1 MPDIMSAASDPRVQ
15 ESDHRNR
22 TRRPGPLVIRRM
34 VEWRMARRHR
44 WWHVLQSSKNEAV
57 LAIDL
62 YNRSGQQRQLEAFI
76 VHMSL
81 AWLRLFQAAVEKAN
95 GDLYTR
101 DKRNRR
107 IRTKDGDWLM
117 KPLEVLADQLL
128 VDTDPRKA
136 SLKFFTGLRNRVEH
150 RYEKDIAVLV
160 AGKTQAHTLNY
171 ERTLVEWFG
180 AVESVAQEL
189 RFPIFLSSITDD
201 AVEAVKRVATRVPRA
216 VQQWVYDFDASLDPA
231 IASDQSFD
239 FRILLIPQTGTKS
252 TADMAMTFVRLDD
265 LDDSQRAVINQA
277 QTIIRDKQV
286 PVANL
291 DKYTATEVSVE
302 VAKRLGHTFTVT
314 EHTAAWRYYRVRP
327 PDRLIAPETTDARYC
342 VWDRIAKRH
351 IYTSAWVTKLASEL
365 ADPAVFVKVCGHAA
379 NSRSTRPR

>member
-1 MPDIMSAASDPRVQ
+1 
-15 ESDHRNR
+15 
-22 TRRPGPLVIRRM
+22 
-34 VEWRMARRHR
+34 MARRPR

-81 AWLRLFQAAVEKAN
+81 AWLRLLQAKVEKDG

-101 DKRNRR
+101 DRRGRR
-107 IRTKDGDWLM
+107 IRAEDGDWRM
-117 KPLEVLADQLL
+117 KPLDKLTSELL
-128 VDTDPRKA
+128 DEADPRKA
-136 SLKFFTGLRNRVEH
+136 SLQFFTGLRNKIEH
-150 RYEKDIAVLV
+150 RYEKDVAALV
-160 AGKTQAHTLNY
+160 AGKTQAHTLSF

-180 AVESVAQEL
+180 TGESVAQEL

-201 AVEAVKRVATRVPRA
+201 AVTAVKQVAARVPRS
-216 VQQWVYDFDASLDPA
+216 VRQWVYDFDAALDPA
-231 IASDQSFD
+231 IASDQYFD

-252 TADMAMTFVRLDD
+252 TADAAMTFLHLED
-265 LDDSQRAVINQA
+265 LDEDQLAVIDQA

-291 DKYTATEVSVE
+291 DKFTATEVAKE

-314 EHTAAWRYYRVRP
+314 EHTAAWQFYKVRP
-327 PDRLIAPETTDARYC
+327 RSDQKPEGTDPRYC

-351 IYTSAWVTKLASEL
+351 LFTGAWVRRLATEL
-365 ADPAVFVKVCGHAA
+365 ADPSVFENVVGHK
-379 NSRSTRPR
+379 PRL